1 MRRGSR
7 DKEPSAHS
15 QQNSDGRSYAQAAK
29 YPVVLNTREDRPPW
43 EGGMGPGKE
52 ARGRLGGAG
61 ECSTRGSTAKG
72 TQGNVRK
79 SRRAAVPTLVY
90 DAKPGST
97 VCDGLHKLG
106 FGHLAWKSVEHRR
119 LMGLLFVNQE
129 AEESVDR
136 ADGGGIGNSGSG
148 HGRHWEFAR
157 RCR

>member
-1 MRRGSR
+1 M
-7 DKEPSAHS
+7 AHGNVAP
-15 QQNSDGRSYAQAAK
+15 QEAAA
-29 YPVVLNTREDRPPW
+29 N
-43 EGGMGPGKE
+43 
-52 ARGRLGGAG
+52 
-61 ECSTRGSTAKG
+61 G

-106 FGHLAWKSVEHRR
+106 FGNLAWKSVEHRCAI
-119 LMGLLFVNQE
+119 GLVFVNLE
-129 AEESVDR
+129 AEESVNR
-136 ADGGGIGNSGSG
+136 ADGGGIVDR